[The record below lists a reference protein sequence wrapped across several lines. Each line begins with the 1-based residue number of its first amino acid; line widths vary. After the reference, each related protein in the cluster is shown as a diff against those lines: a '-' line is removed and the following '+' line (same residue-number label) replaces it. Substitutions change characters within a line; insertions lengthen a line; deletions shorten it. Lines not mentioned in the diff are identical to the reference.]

1 MLHNIVFVAG
11 LFATAQVA
19 RTECNIPERRERDND
34 IILPA
39 VTQEVVP
46 PPTSNFF
53 CDFERLPPFKAA
65 LLRTTLIT
73 ATAGT
78 CYGWP
83 SPTIP
88 YLQSNKS
95 TIPTSHDQGSW
106 IVSIMILCS
115 ALTPVPSAYFAD
127 RFGRKTTLLL
137 GAVPFI
143 LGWVLIIVANSVPVL
158 YVARMFSG
166 LGYGIVYTVAP
177 MYTGEIATNEVRGA
191 LSTLITLMNKIG
203 ILSQYCI
210 GPYVKMHTLAS
221 INLIL
226 PILFVVTFIFMPES
240 PYYYLRFERTERAER
255 SLRRLRQ
262 GDIRTEL
269 KSIEINVQED
279 MRNRGTWCDLVR
291 VPTNRKSLWISLG
304 IFTIQQLCGSA
315 AVVAY
320 AQNIFGKTNGL
331 LEAHEQSMILG
342 LVQVCTCV
350 LSVILVDRVGR
361 KPLLL
366 LSALGVGL
374 MNGTLGTYYFFQAA
388 DKDSVGHLHWVP
400 LAAILI
406 YIVCYA
412 IGLSTVPYVIIGEM
426 FPTNVKLYASC
437 IAHIYTGIAM
447 FAVQKLF
454 QVVGDMCGIYTVFW
468 GFCAFS
474 LLGLVFM
481 MVALPETKGKSFA
494 SIQAQ
499 LRREVVRDN
508 SNTLMASEY

>member
-1 MLHNIVFVAG
+1 M
-11 LFATAQVA
+11 TAKT
-19 RTECNIPERRERDND
+19 RSHWKEYGT
-34 IILPA
+34 
-39 VTQEVVP
+39 
-46 PPTSNFF
+46 
-53 CDFERLPPFKAA
+53 A
-65 LLRTTLIT
+65 LCATLIT

-83 SPTIP
+83 SPTLP
-88 YLQSNKS
+88 YLQSPESK
-95 TIPTSHDQGSW
+95 IPTSPDQGSW

-115 ALTPVPSAYFAD
+115 ALTPVPAAYFAD

-143 LGWVLIIVANSVPVL
+143 IGWVLVIVANSVSLL

-177 MYTGEIATNEVRGA
+177 MYTGEIATNQVRGA
-191 LSTLITLMNKIG
+191 LSTLITLMNKVG
-203 ILSQYCI
+203 ILAQYCI
-210 GPYVKMHTLAS
+210 GPFVSMQTLAA

-226 PILFVVTFIFMPES
+226 PVSFVLTFIFLPES
-240 PYYYLRFERTERAER
+240 PYYYLKFERSQRAER
-255 SLRRLRQ
+255 ALRCLRS

-269 KSIEINVQED
+269 KSIELNVQED
-279 MRNRGTWCDLVR
+279 MKNRGTWADLVTEA
-291 VPTNRKSLWISLG
+291 TNRKAMWITLG

-320 AQNIFGKTNGL
+320 AQVIFNCTTSPVGTNVTAGP
-331 LEAHEQSMILG
+331 ENATVASSSIQPYQESIILG
-342 LVQVCTCV
+342 CVQVATCV

-374 MNGTLGTYYFFQAA
+374 MNGTIGTYFYFDHSNSA
-388 DKDSVGHLHWVP
+388 SVAHLHWLP
-400 LAAILI
+400 LAALLI

-437 IAHIYTGIAM
+437 IAHIYTGVSM

-454 QVVGDMCGIYTVFW
+454 QVVKDAYEIYTVFW
-468 GFCAFS
+468 GFATFS

-481 MVALPETKGKSFA
+481 LVMLPETKGKSFA

-499 LRREVVRDN
+499 LKREVARDN
-508 SNTLMASEY
+508 AKKLATVEY

>member
-1 MLHNIVFVAG
+1 M
-11 LFATAQVA
+11 TAKT
-19 RTECNIPERRERDND
+19 RSHWKEYGT
-34 IILPA
+34 
-39 VTQEVVP
+39 
-46 PPTSNFF
+46 
-53 CDFERLPPFKAA
+53 A
-65 LLRTTLIT
+65 LCATLIT

-83 SPTIP
+83 SPSLS
-88 YLQSNKS
+88 YLQSS
-95 TIPTSHDQGSW
+95 ESSIPTSHDQGSW

-143 LGWVLIIVANSVPVL
+143 LGWVLIIVADSVAVL

-177 MYTGEIATNEVRGA
+177 MYTGEIATNQVRGA
-191 LSTLITLMNKIG
+191 LSTLITLMNKVG
-203 ILSQYCI
+203 ILAQYCI
-210 GPYVKMHTLAS
+210 GPFVSMKVLAA

-226 PILFVVTFIFMPES
+226 PVTFVLTFIFLPES
-240 PYYYLRFERTERAER
+240 PYYYLKFERSERAER
-255 SLRRLRQ
+255 SLRNLRS

-269 KSIEINVQED
+269 KSIELNVQED
-279 MRNRGTWCDLVR
+279 MKNRGTWSDLISEA
-291 VPTNRKSLWISLG
+291 TNRKAMWITLG
-304 IFTIQQLCGSA
+304 VFTIQQLCGSA

-320 AQNIFGKTNGL
+320 AQVIFNCTTGQEKGTILSNGTRV
-331 LEAHEQSMILG
+331 ESDGVPIQPYQESIILG
-342 LVQVCTCV
+342 CVQVATCG
-350 LSVILVDRVGR
+350 LTVILVDRVGR

-374 MNGTLGTYYFFQAA
+374 MNATIGTYFYFYEVNESAV
-388 DKDSVGHLHWVP
+388 KSLNWLP
-400 LAAILI
+400 LVALLV

-412 IGLSTVPYVIIGEM
+412 IGLSTVPYVIIGEI

-437 IAHIYTGIAM
+437 FAHIYTGISM

-454 QVVGDMCGIYTVFW
+454 QVVQDAYGIYTVFW
-468 GFCAFS
+468 GFAAFS
-474 LLGLVFM
+474 LMGLVFM
-481 MVALPETKGKSFA
+481 IVVLPETKGKSFA

-499 LRREVVRDN
+499 LKREVARDN
-508 SNTLMASEY
+508 AEKLATVEY

>member
-1 MLHNIVFVAG
+1 M
-11 LFATAQVA
+11 TAKT
-19 RTECNIPERRERDND
+19 RSHWKEYGT
-34 IILPA
+34 
-39 VTQEVVP
+39 
-46 PPTSNFF
+46 
-53 CDFERLPPFKAA
+53 A
-65 LLRTTLIT
+65 LCATLIT

-83 SPTIP
+83 SPTLS
-88 YLQSNKS
+88 YLQSKES
-95 TIPTSHDQGSW
+95 SIPTSPAEGSW

-115 ALTPVPSAYFAD
+115 ALTPIPSAYFAD

-137 GAVPFI
+137 GAIPFI
-143 LGWVLIIVANSVPVL
+143 LGWVLVIVAKSVPVL

-191 LSTLITLMNKIG
+191 LSTLITLMNKVG
-203 ILSQYCI
+203 ILAQFCI
-210 GPYVKMHTLAS
+210 GPFVTMRTLAA

-226 PILFVVTFIFMPES
+226 PISFVITFIFLPES
-240 PYYYLRFERTERAER
+240 PYYYLKFERSERAER
-255 SLRRLRQ
+255 SLRRLRS
-262 GDIRTEL
+262 GDIRLEL
-269 KSIEINVQED
+269 KNIEISVQED
-279 MRNRGTWCDLVR
+279 MKNRGTWLDLISEA
-291 VPTNRKSLWISLG
+291 TNRKALWISLG

-320 AQNIFGKTNGL
+320 AQVIFEVTESKI
-331 LEAHEQSMILG
+331 EPYQESIILG
-342 LVQVCTCV
+342 CVQVLTCCV
-350 LSVILVDRVGR
+350 SVVLVDRLGR

-374 MNGTLGTYYFFQAA
+374 MNGIIGTYFYFYATN
-388 DKDSVGHLHWVP
+388 KPSVANFYWVP
-400 LAAILI
+400 ITAILI

-437 IAHIYTGIAM
+437 VAHIYTGFSM

-454 QVVGDMCGIYTVFW
+454 QVVKDAWGIYTVFW
-468 GFCAFS
+468 GFSVFS
-474 LLGLVFM
+474 LLGLMFM
-481 MVALPETKGKSFA
+481 LAVLPETKGKSFA

-499 LRREVVRDN
+499 LRRDVARDN
-508 SNTLMASEY
+508 ASKLITVEY

>member
-1 MLHNIVFVAG
+1 M
-11 LFATAQVA
+11 TAKT
-19 RTECNIPERRERDND
+19 RSHWKEYGT
-34 IILPA
+34 
-39 VTQEVVP
+39 
-46 PPTSNFF
+46 
-53 CDFERLPPFKAA
+53 A
-65 LLRTTLIT
+65 LCATLIT

-83 SPTIP
+83 SPTLP
-88 YLQSNKS
+88 YLLSEESSIK
-95 TIPTSHDQGSW
+95 TTADEGSW

-143 LGWVLIIVANSVPVL
+143 LGWVLVIVANSVALL

-177 MYTGEIATNEVRGA
+177 MYTGEIATNQVRGA
-191 LSTLITLMNKIG
+191 LSTLITLMNKVG
-203 ILSQYCI
+203 ILAQYCI
-210 GPYVKMHTLAS
+210 GPFVSMQTLAA

-226 PILFVVTFIFMPES
+226 PVTFVITFIFLPES
-240 PYYYLRFERTERAER
+240 PYYYLKFERSERAER
-255 SLRRLRQ
+255 SLRNLRS

-269 KSIEINVQED
+269 KSIELNVQED
-279 MRNRGTWCDLVR
+279 MKNRGTWGDLITEA
-291 VPTNRKSLWISLG
+291 TNRKAMWITLG

-320 AQNIFGKTNGL
+320 AQVIFNCTTSPVTPNITGVENVTASASI
-331 LEAHEQSMILG
+331 EPYQESIILG
-342 LVQVCTCV
+342 CVQVATCV

-374 MNGTLGTYYFFQAA
+374 MNGTIGTYFYFDHVNKEAVA
-388 DKDSVGHLHWVP
+388 HLHWIP
-400 LAAILI
+400 LAALLV

-437 IAHIYTGIAM
+437 IAHIYTGVSM

-454 QVVGDMCGIYTVFW
+454 QVVKDAYQIYTVFW
-468 GFCAFS
+468 GFATFS

-481 MVALPETKGKSFA
+481 LIMLPETKGKSFA

-499 LRREVVRDN
+499 LKREVARDN
-508 SNTLMASEY
+508 AKKLATVEY

>member
-1 MLHNIVFVAG
+1 M
-11 LFATAQVA
+11 TAKT
-19 RTECNIPERRERDND
+19 RSHWKEYGT
-34 IILPA
+34 
-39 VTQEVVP
+39 
-46 PPTSNFF
+46 
-53 CDFERLPPFKAA
+53 A
-65 LLRTTLIT
+65 LCATLIT

-83 SPTIP
+83 SPTIT
-88 YLQSNKS
+88 YLQSEES
-95 TIPTSHDQGSW
+95 SIPTTKDEGSW

-115 ALTPVPSAYFAD
+115 ALTPVPAAYLAD

-143 LGWVLIIVANSVPVL
+143 IGWILVIVANSVPVL

-177 MYTGEIATNEVRGA
+177 MYTGEIATNQVRGA
-191 LSTLITLMNKIG
+191 LSTLITLMNKVG
-203 ILSQYCI
+203 ILAQYCI
-210 GPYVKMHTLAS
+210 GPFVSMKTLAG

-226 PILFVVTFIFMPES
+226 PLTFVLTFIFLPES
-240 PYYYLRFERTERAER
+240 PYYYLKFERSERAER
-255 SLRRLRQ
+255 SLRNLRS

-269 KSIEINVQED
+269 KSIELNVQED
-279 MRNRGTWCDLVR
+279 MKNRGTWGDLITEA
-291 VPTNRKSLWISLG
+291 TNRKAMWITLG

-320 AQNIFGKTNGL
+320 AETIFKCTSHGPTILPNGTVI
-331 LEAHEQSMILG
+331 EGSSSDWIKPYQESIILG
-342 LVQVCTCV
+342 CVQVATCV
-350 LSVILVDRVGR
+350 LSVVLVDRVGR

-374 MNGTLGTYYFFQAA
+374 MNATIGTYFYF
-388 DKDSVGHLHWVP
+388 DLTNKTLVENLGWLP
-400 LAAILI
+400 LLSLLV

-437 IAHIYTGIAM
+437 IAHIYTGVAM

-454 QVVGDMCGIYTVFW
+454 QVVSDKYEIYTAFW
-468 GFCAFS
+468 GFSTFS

-481 MVALPETKGKSFA
+481 LLVLPETKGKSFA

-499 LRREVVRDN
+499 LKREVARDN
-508 SNTLMASEY
+508 AKKLATVEY